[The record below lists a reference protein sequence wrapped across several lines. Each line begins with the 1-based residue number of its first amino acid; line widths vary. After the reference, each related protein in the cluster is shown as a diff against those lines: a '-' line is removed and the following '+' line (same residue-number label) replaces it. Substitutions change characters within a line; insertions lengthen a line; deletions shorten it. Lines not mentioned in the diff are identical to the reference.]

1 MIMDRTE
8 DDQSKKEIMKIINI
22 KTNEFKTLGKFDE
35 DDKNTYHII
44 KEIEEETKQKYLGGV
59 NETKNGN
66 KQ

>member
-1 MIMDRTE
+1 
-8 DDQSKKEIMKIINI
+8 MKIINI